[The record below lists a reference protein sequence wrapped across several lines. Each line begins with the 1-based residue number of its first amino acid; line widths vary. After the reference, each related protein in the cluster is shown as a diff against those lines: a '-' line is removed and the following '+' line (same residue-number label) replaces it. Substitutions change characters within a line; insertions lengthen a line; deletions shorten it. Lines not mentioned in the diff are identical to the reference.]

1 MWKRGEKAI
10 KEGEEDEDE
19 VESKGRISTLIR
31 GKRKEGFCFLS
42 YVWGPLLLEINTI
55 YLHAS
60 HMRGSNSQ
68 KVAMLINLMGIWD
81 PLFNFSL
88 LNFLN

>member
-19 VESKGRISTLIR
+19 VESKGRISTLIH

-42 YVWGPLLLEINTI
+42 PCVGPLLLEINTI
-55 YLHAS
+55 FMHL
-60 HMRGSNSQ
+60 MCGSNSQ

-81 PLFNFSL
+81 PLFYFL
-88 LNFLN
+88 LF

>member
-55 YLHAS
+55 FMHL
-60 HMRGSNSQ
+60 MCGSNSQ

>member
-81 PLFNFSL
+81 PLFFFSL

>member
-42 YVWGPLLLEINTI
+42 PCVGPLLLEINTI
-55 YLHAS
+55 FMHL
-60 HMRGSNSQ
+60 MCGSNSQ

>member
-55 YLHAS
+55 FMHL
-60 HMRGSNSQ
+60 MCGSNSQ

-81 PLFNFSL
+81 PLFFFSL
-88 LNFLN
+88 LNFFN

>member
-42 YVWGPLLLEINTI
+42 PCVGPLLLEINTI

-81 PLFNFSL
+81 PLFYFL
-88 LNFLN
+88 LF